1 MQEIYEK
8 VITELKQKIEDKDQ
22 IIERLRKLL
31 MRQNLELRHLRID
44 REWQKGAFLGIDGN
58 IAKD

>member
-44 REWQKGAFLGIDGN
+44 SEWQKGAFLGTDGN